1 MLSGVKRVEPLLSP
15 VALQVAAET
24 TPPTP
29 GLAETLVQCAAFVK
43 ELETQSH
50 LIHLNYEGM
59 NFLAV
64 HGFLKDQYEA
74 HLAQFDALGE
84 FVRTMDFLMPMCSCG
99 LKEAC
104 CGFEAVTQYEG
115 RHMLMVYHCN
125 LQRLAEMAKELE
137 VLAGCCRAVD
147 VQNYAAEL
155 VAAGNQASWFLKA
168 TLRGC

>member
-1 MLSGVKRVEPLLSP
+1 MLSGMKGMEPVMAQAALGITSP
-15 VALQVAAET
+15 MA
-24 TPPTP
+24 
-29 GLAETLVQCAAFVK
+29 GLIEQLVQCAAFVK
-43 ELETQSH
+43 ELETQAH

-59 NFLAV
+59 NFLSV

-99 LKEAC
+99 LKDAC
-104 CGFEAVTQYEG
+104 CEFENVTQYEG

-125 LQRLAEMAKELE
+125 LQRLVVAVKELE
-137 VLAGCCRAVD
+137 RLAGAACCLD

-155 VAAGNQASWFLKA
+155 IAAAAQASWFVKA